1 MQSLGTTVILLGMA
15 IAFLAQIVGAILV
28 FRISILKGVL
38 SLIVPGY
45 FLFALRR
52 EGLYGRIVGAWA
64 IGIAGLA
71 VGTIMLS

>member
-52 EGLYGRIVGAWA
+52 GGLYGRIVGAWA
-64 IGIAGLA
+64 VGIAGLA
-71 VGTIMLS
+71 AGTIMLS